1 MTEAEGGGWRS
12 LGGVFPAYC
21 IGGESIAPE
30 IASPCGAGFLQVY
43 NSEQPAPFH
52 LPSAAVSG
60 QRVTAVSEDQ
70 SIARYHSLTQRAL

>member
-1 MTEAEGGGWRS
+1 MTEAEEGGWRS

-21 IGGESIAPE
+21 IGGESIVPE
-30 IASPCGAGFLQVY
+30 IASPCGAGFL
-43 NSEQPAPFH
+43 H